1 MRWTSDDPFQIVQ
14 NTFSAVHMV
23 VVRPYRFQDQNEA
36 FITGSLCKPSTNY
49 YKVYTDKFEEEMD
62 IAGCSIM
69 NNMDYKNDGN
79 LRFLN

>member
-1 MRWTSDDPFQIVQ
+1 
-14 NTFSAVHMV
+14 MV
-23 VVRPYRFQDQNEA
+23 VIRPNRFQDQYEA

-79 LRFLN
+79 LRFIS